1 MHFKPTY
8 KRSISTQRGFTLV
21 ELMVSLILGLILISG
36 VLSVFI
42 SNRDNYK
49 VSENIARI
57 QENSRTAY
65 DLISRDIR
73 EAGETPCGS
82 KLMANLIRSG
92 GTIPW
97 WADWNSGTIRG
108 FAGGTDTTGI
118 VGFGTTTNARVN
130 GTEALLIMQA
140 SDNETNIT
148 SHDTGTYDMVLN
160 SVTGL
165 NEDDIV
171 VACDLQSAAI
181 FQIDSPTQS
190 SKSINYD
197 PFFSTLNCGNG
208 LAYPTT
214 TACASTTLK
223 SFDTTSA
230 QVAKLKTSFW
240 YIGVGSNGKNS
251 LYRTRISKKNG
262 QVSFDKD
269 EVVSNVGTLIIR
281 YLTKDISTDTLN
293 TSWVAADDAIFSI
306 ANGEWSENNTNQVV
320 AVRLSIALLSEDA
333 ISSTNTNI
341 VKTLTYVIS
350 LRNRD
355 TLFQVT
361 P

>member
-1 MHFKPTY
+1 M
-8 KRSISTQRGFTLV
+8 
-21 ELMVSLILGLILISG
+21 
-36 VLSVFI
+36 
-42 SNRDNYK
+42 
-49 VSENIARI
+49 ARI
-57 QENSRTAY
+57 QENSRVAF
-65 DLISRDIR
+65 DLISRDLR

-92 GTIPW
+92 GAIPW
-97 WADWNSGTIRG
+97 WADWNAGSVRG
-108 FAGGTDTTGI
+108 FSGSTDTTGI

-130 GTEALLIMQA
+130 GTDALLIMQA
-140 SDNETNIT
+140 SDDETNIT
-148 SHDTGTYDMVLN
+148 AHDTTTYDMVLN

-165 NEDDIV
+165 NEDDVV

-181 FQIDSPTQS
+181 FQIDAPTAGT
-190 SKSINYD
+190 KTVNYD

-214 TACASTTLK
+214 TACATTTVK
-223 SFDTTSA
+223 GFDVTNA
-230 QVAKLKTSFW
+230 QLAKLKTSFW

-251 LYRTRISKKNG
+251 LYRTRIKKNNG
-262 QVSFDKD
+262 QISFDKD
-269 EVVSNVGTLIIR
+269 EIVPNVGTLIIR
-281 YLTKDISTDTLN
+281 YLTKNVSTDTLGS
-293 TSWVAADDAIFSI
+293 SWIAADDATFTT
-306 ANGEWSENNTNQVV
+306 ANGEWTETNNNQVV

-333 ISSTNTNI
+333 ISTTNTNI